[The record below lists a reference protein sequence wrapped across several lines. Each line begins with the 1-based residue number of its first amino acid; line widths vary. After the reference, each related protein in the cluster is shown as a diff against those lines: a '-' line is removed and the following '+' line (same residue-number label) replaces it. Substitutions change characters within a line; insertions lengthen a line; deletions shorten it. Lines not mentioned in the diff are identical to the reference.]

1 MTFPENRFAPL
12 RRRLQALLAS
22 APIEHPDALLS
33 VTVPWPELRDQ
44 HPAPAGDGG
53 VYWARPARGQYRLG
67 AGHAARFTARG
78 AERLPLLERTLRH
91 WRSHWRHLNPDGL
104 ALAPHAFLA
113 FAFAADDPCGGP
125 WSEFPNAMA
134 QVPELLLQRNG
145 DTYGITFTTPWPT
158 ACAAAQLADS
168 WCARLDTLLRTLRE
182 PAQPAACP
190 TPLLRTAWDPGDGEW
205 LTRVAAAQAAMA
217 AGRLEKVVLS
227 RRVRVQAPHELQL
240 PRLLAAL
247 AYRHPCCTH
256 LAISTATTTLLA
268 ATPERLAVL
277 TGREVESDA
286 LAGTIPR
293 APDER
298 VDSELGERLLA
309 DPKSRAEHRLVV
321 EAVAAALAPLCEG
334 VAAPAAPVLA
344 KLRSLQHLWTPVRGH
359 LRNGAGLLDLAA
371 QLHPT
376 PAVGGT
382 PRTSAMDWL
391 RNNGESER
399 GWYTGAAGWMDAAG
413 DGELSVI
420 LRCALV
426 QGPRAE
432 LFAGAGIVA
441 DSDSAGELEETELK
455 LQAML
460 EVLADG

>member
-1 MTFPENRFAPL
+1 MTFPENRLAPL

-22 APIEHPDALLS
+22 VPDEHPDALLS
-33 VTVPWPELRDQ
+33 VTVPWPELRDL
-44 HPAPAGDGG
+44 HPVPAGDDG
-53 VYWARPARGQYRLG
+53 VYWARPALGQYRLG
-67 AGHAARFTARG
+67 AGRAARFTTRG
-78 AERLPLLERTLRH
+78 ARRLPLLERTLRR

-104 ALAPHAFLA
+104 PLAPHAFLA
-113 FAFAADDPCGGP
+113 FAFDADDRCAGP

-134 QVPELLLQRNG
+134 QVPELLLQRSG
-145 DTYGITFTTPWPT
+145 DTCGITFTTPWPT
-158 ACAAAQLADS
+158 ARAAARLADD
-168 WCARLDTLLRTLRE
+168 WCDRLDALLRTLRE

-190 TPLLRTAWDPGDGEW
+190 TPLARTAWEPGDGEW
-205 LTRVAAAQAAMA
+205 LDRVAAAQAAMA
-217 AGRLEKVVLS
+217 DGRLEKVVLS
-227 RRVRVQAPHELQL
+227 RRVRVQAPHDLQL

-256 LAISTATTTLLA
+256 LAINMATTTLLA

-277 TGREVESDA
+277 AGREVESDA
-286 LAGTIPR
+286 LAGTTPR
-293 APDER
+293 APDES
-298 VDSELGERLLA
+298 VDGELGERLLA

-321 EAVAAALAPLCEG
+321 EAVAAALAPLCED

-344 KLRSLQHLWTPVRGH
+344 KLRSLQHLWTPVRGR

-382 PRTSAMDWL
+382 PRASVLAWL
-391 RNNGESER
+391 QDNGESGR

-426 QGPRAE
+426 QGARAE